1 MYAVAVVIHHVDF
14 LGTRAVGNKRNLR
27 SGIPLSPPTDC
38 FDNPIGEPVSRQ
50 ARTVSLSSCGRGAGR
65 FHFTILRS
73 SDPTIALQPKSGAI
87 DANASEGNELGIH
100 GRRGPVVDW

>member
-27 SGIPLSPPTDC
+27 SGDSLEPATDC
-38 FDNPIGEPVSRQ
+38 FDNPIREPVSRQ
-50 ARTVSLSSCGRGAGR
+50 ARTVFAVLGSVEGAGR
-65 FHFTILRS
+65 FHFTILRV
-73 SDPTIALQPKSGAI
+73 LQIPQSRFSRKTAAI

-100 GRRGPVVDW
+100 GRNFPMG